1 MKERLLRT
9 WHRLCDGRHDLNP
22 ISRDAGNRSRRSLRG
37 TALLPITATAIMV
50 AACSGSPSSA
60 TQPAIHTVA
69 QVFPQQKGA
78 QVITLQ
84 APRAYTPQS
93 VNGSTDD
100 YHCTLVDP
108 HLRQNSY
115 IVGSHLIP
123 KSPEVHHAITFE
135 VLPADVPQAL
145 AANNN
150 GKGWGCFGEAGVGQ
164 WLSVWAPGHG
174 LDMAPTGTG
183 FYFPKGSMVVMQVH
197 YNLFAGDKPTHV
209 QLKLQTVPAASSH
222 LIPLHIDPI
231 AAPPDIPCPAGVNG
245 PLCNR
250 AASLAELGNQWGAL
264 AVGFVDGLEQSC
276 GRNPSNPPGGDT
288 TTCTV
293 PVGFSGKILRIQPH
307 MHLLGTGMKVTL
319 DPGTAQQRVLLNDTA
334 YNFHYQRAFDMS
346 TPVTVTPTDH
356 ISVECT
362 FDPQLEQE
370 LPQLRRLPP
379 RYVTWGNGSAN
390 EMCLGIV
397 TYIDSK

>member
-1 MKERLLRT
+1 V
-9 WHRLCDGRHDLNP
+9 
-22 ISRDAGNRSRRSLRG
+22 SV
-37 TALLPITATAIMV
+37 LLPIVATAIMV

-60 TQPAIHTVA
+60 AQPAPTIHTVA
-69 QVFPQQKGA
+69 QVFPQHKGA

-84 APRAYTPQS
+84 ASHAYTPVS

-108 HLRQNSY
+108 HLRENSY

-123 KSPEVHHAITFE
+123 NSPEVHHAITFE

-145 AANNN
+145 AANNH

-174 LDMAPTGTG
+174 LDMAPKGTG

-209 QLKLQTVPAASSH
+209 QLKLQTVPAVSSH

-231 AAPPDIPCPAGVNG
+231 AAPPDIPCPPGVHG
-245 PLCNR
+245 PLCSR
-250 AASLAELGNQWGAL
+250 SASLAKLGYQWGAP
-264 AVGFVDGLEQSC
+264 AVSFVDLLEQGC
-276 GRNPSNPPGGDT
+276 GRDPSNPPGGDT

-293 PVGFSGKILRIQPH
+293 PAGFSGEILRIQPH

-319 DPGTAQQRVLLNDTA
+319 DPGTAQQRVLLDDTA
-334 YNFHYQRAFDMS
+334 YNFHYQRSFTMP
-346 TPVTVTPTDH
+346 TPVTVTASDR

-362 FDPQLEQE
+362 FDPELDQE

-397 TYIDSK
+397 TYIDSR